1 MHIPAVFR
9 RALSHQRNLWHT
21 PNGPRREAVAAARG
35 RAYFCRMTTDD
46 IRWNDQARTKILD
59 DSDRVL
65 KEAVLDVA
73 RLDGEISS
81 DRAFEELNARLKT
94 RFIDYEPGP
103 DIRKYADAIAAGEID
118 D

>member
-1 MHIPAVFR
+1 MD
-9 RALSHQRNLWHT
+9 
-21 PNGPRREAVAAARG
+21 
-35 RAYFCRMTTDD
+35 TDD
-46 IRWNDQARTKILD
+46 IRWNDQARAKILD

-65 KEAVLDVA
+65 REAVVDIA
-73 RLDGEISS
+73 RTTPEISS
-81 DRAFEELNARLKT
+81 DDAYEELNSRMKT

>member
-1 MHIPAVFR
+1 MD
-9 RALSHQRNLWHT
+9 
-21 PNGPRREAVAAARG
+21 
-35 RAYFCRMTTDD
+35 TDD

-65 KEAVLDVA
+65 RDAVIDIA
-73 RLDGEISS
+73 RSTPEISS
-81 DRAFEELNARLKT
+81 DDAYEELNSRMKT

-118 D
+118 V

>member
-1 MHIPAVFR
+1 
-9 RALSHQRNLWHT
+9 
-21 PNGPRREAVAAARG
+21 
-35 RAYFCRMTTDD
+35 MTTDD

-73 RLDGEISS
+73 RLGDDISS
-81 DRAFEELNARLKT
+81 DTAFEELNARLKN

-118 D
+118 V